1 MATHGPAL
9 PSNRAGVIVRLGN
22 GLRFLSA
29 HLVRRFVPPP
39 TLSDVAGTGLTMALV
54 DGQVLA
60 IIPVGPRG
68 SALTVCE
75 VGGELVGLLGADP
88 EAVGFFEASYAEAEF
103 LVPYARQA
111 LISEL
116 HEAGRVVET
125 RYDEDGVR
133 LKFRA
138 DSETLDRLAKKL
150 R

>member
-1 MATHGPAL
+1 MSTHGAAL
-9 PSNRAGVIVRLGN
+9 PSNRAGVIVRLQGE
-22 GLRFLSA
+22 LRFLSA

-88 EAVGFFEASYAEAEF
+88 EAVGFFETSPEGVSFQGKSAPDLDLADLVRKSARGTFEQEAEA
-103 LVPYARQA
+103 
-111 LISEL
+111 
-116 HEAGRVVET
+116 
-125 RYDEDGVR
+125 
-133 LKFRA
+133 
-138 DSETLDRLAKKL
+138 
-150 R
+150 

>member
-88 EAVGFFEASYAEAEF
+88 EAVGFFEASPEGVSFQGKSAADLDVAELVRKSARGTFEQEAEA
-103 LVPYARQA
+103 
-111 LISEL
+111 
-116 HEAGRVVET
+116 
-125 RYDEDGVR
+125 
-133 LKFRA
+133 
-138 DSETLDRLAKKL
+138 
-150 R
+150 